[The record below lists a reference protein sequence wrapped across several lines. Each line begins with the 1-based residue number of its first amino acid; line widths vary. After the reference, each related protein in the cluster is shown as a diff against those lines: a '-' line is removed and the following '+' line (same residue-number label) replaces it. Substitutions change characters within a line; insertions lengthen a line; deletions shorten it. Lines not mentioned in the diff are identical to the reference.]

1 MLVDVGC
8 LQLGPLGSPPLLRV
22 AQEVVEVSPW
32 ERTRHDSDR
41 LGSVIFQLE
50 WSFSCFVLSW
60 SCFDMSV
67 EHFAR
72 LLGFVDLRW
81 LDWLRKLDVACIL
94 HFCLF
99 KHVQAAFYSE
109 DLTAKSDWTPA
120 SAVSRTWHLDTS
132 KSLPFAQKIHRA
144 LAGIVGSN
152 SSWKTPQEQVL
163 KNVQKLKMRVNY
175 SKTQELLGDYFWRAP
190 VMRLSF
196 TRPETLPLFNSIH
209 HCSSDEYAQWGEAET
224 PDMYLK
230 QRCSNGSSETSVVGS
245 SKTTWEKAKI
255 IPN

>member
-1 MLVDVGC
+1 MQTFAKWYHLPGCWLMLAVC
-8 LQLGPLGSPPLLRV
+8 NLGLLAHLLFWGSLRKLWRYH
-22 AQEVVEVSPW
+22 PGKGLDM
-32 ERTRHDSDR
+32 TRIGWVQS
-41 LGSVIFQLE
+41 
-50 WSFSCFVLSW
+50 SFSLSWSSGCFVLSW

-81 LDWLRKLDVACIL
+81 LDWRRMLDVACVL

-132 KSLPFAQKIHRA
+132 KSLPFAQKIHKA

-152 SSWKTPQEQVL
+152 SSWKNPQEQVL
-163 KNVQKLKMRVNY
+163 QMSKN
-175 SKTQELLGDYFWRAP
+175 
-190 VMRLSF
+190 
-196 TRPETLPLFNSIH
+196 
-209 HCSSDEYAQWGEAET
+209 
-224 PDMYLK
+224 
-230 QRCSNGSSETSVVGS
+230 
-245 SKTTWEKAKI
+245 
-255 IPN
+255 